1 MLRLIVLH
9 RIGDLA
15 GDGGKEDEARVLHL
29 ADGERQ
35 RGEGREGGL
44 VDSGREEDELDE
56 LRVHRRI
63 AVEDDENCGR
73 KPRFIPIRGLTGET
87 VDPQRC
93 ACDLAVSYAKGAS
106 EKDGLGAPKH

>member
-1 MLRLIVLH
+1 MVPVQRPAHVHLGLV
-9 RIGDLA
+9 DLA
-15 GDGGKEDEARVLHL
+15 GDGGKEDEAGVLHL

-63 AVEDDENCGR
+63 AVEGVMPEDD
-73 KPRFIPIRGLTGET
+73 RGEA
-87 VDPQRC
+87 DHYRRH
-93 ACDLAVSYAKGAS
+93 DDAVY
-106 EKDGLGAPKH
+106 

>member
-1 MLRLIVLH
+1 MLRLVVLH

-15 GDGGKEDEARVLHL
+15 GDGGKEDEAGVLHL

-56 LRVHRRI
+56 LPEDVFCAAMERDW
-63 AVEDDENCGR
+63 AVVRAWPTWREPVTLGGGIMMVNR
-73 KPRFIPIRGLTGET
+73 PF
-87 VDPQRC
+87 
-93 ACDLAVSYAKGAS
+93 LAGS
-106 EKDGLGAPKH
+106 LF